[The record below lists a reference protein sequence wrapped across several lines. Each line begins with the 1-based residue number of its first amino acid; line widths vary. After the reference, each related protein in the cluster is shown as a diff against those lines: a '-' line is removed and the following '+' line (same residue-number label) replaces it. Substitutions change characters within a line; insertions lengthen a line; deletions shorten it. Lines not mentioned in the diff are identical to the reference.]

1 MDEKECISC
10 HKVKKLTEFRA
21 QPVKC
26 KECIEN
32 ERRETI
38 ERKAIERSL
47 SQLTVVDEKDVMAP
61 PPSGEGLFGN
71 FLFDKNVLLERMD
84 VLEAKLDKL
93 TAMVQQLLDQ

>member
-21 QPVKC
+21 QPAKC

-32 ERRETI
+32 QRRETI

-47 SQLTVVDEKDVMAP
+47 SQLTVVDEKEIPKSV
-61 PPSGEGLFGN
+61 
-71 FLFDKNVLLERMD
+71 FDRNVLLERM
-84 VLEAKLDKL
+84 EAKLDKL
-93 TAMVQQLLDQ
+93 TAMVQQLLDQELIL